1 VSVENRRLS
10 IWNADIGS
18 DYAVM
23 DMQGKTVRAGTV
35 NHSGFE
41 MTIPYAGQYIVKV
54 GKSLRRISVR

>member
-1 VSVENRRLS
+1 
-10 IWNADIGS
+10 
-18 DYAVM
+18 M